1 MGSLAIDNTKEAAIK
16 IYLLIFKFPVLA
28 IGEQRVSALG
38 GDIFMLPD
46 GVVIN
51 TLASHADD
59 WG

>member
-16 IYLLIFKFPVLA
+16 IYLLIFIFPVLVIA
-28 IGEQRVSALG
+28 EQRVFALW

-51 TLASHADD
+51 
-59 WG
+59 